1 MVVEESI
8 PNERLR
14 HARFLKGWTQ
24 SQLAE
29 AVGTDNE
36 TVSRWERGVTLPSLY
51 YRAKLCEALG
61 KTPEELGFLT
71 ERSEPWSAFLC
82 VLLASAYTDAEH
94 KVVTQF
100 KADLQDHGITLL
112 SSRAV
117 RRRGEENPRKALK
130 EAIYAV
136 QMVLVIASPKAR
148 SSRHVQEALQLAR
161 MYRRP
166 ICAIWV
172 EGTSFQNCL
181 PGDVEDLFATIDA
194 RQEHDLPLL
203 RQVVDALER
212 VQHVSSPSSP
222 ETALPVMAP
231 VIQAETS
238 DEPPTFPQPRNPYK
252 GLHAFQQEDACDFFG
267 RERLIDELL
276 MALAAGRQNE
286 HEARLLAIIGPS
298 GSGKSSVVMAGLL
311 PRLRAGALPGSEEW
325 LYLDPIMPGSH
336 PLESLALAFAKYFP
350 EKSLKT
356 LDDDLEDDSTRS
368 LHLLASALPRRE
380 GKRVLLYV
388 DLFEELFTQT
398 LAEEEGQHFIDLLIQ
413 AITEPGG
420 PLLVL
425 LTMRADFYDRPAR
438 SPALFRLIEQHQ
450 HFLLPMDIKDLRA
463 VIERPA
469 ALPDVCLTF
478 EGDLVGDLLFETQ
491 GQAGMLP
498 LLQFTLDQLF
508 EQRQGNQLTLQA
520 YHELGGIKGALS
532 RHAESTYAQLPSEEH
547 RRLARTLFLRLID
560 PGVTEQETTRHRA
573 PLAEFTLDDSSK
585 GRLLRETLE
594 AFIDARLLTTNTL
607 VGIPTVEVSHE
618 ALIREW
624 GRLADW
630 LHEAYEDIRLQQAI
644 SKDVATWEQSNKR
657 RDRLYQGS
665 QLKEAQAW
673 ARRNLP
679 SSKETAFLRAS
690 THYSLWL
697 LVRMVLIGVLL
708 VSTSGVALWSIRLLL
723 SNSTTVTT
731 LNDSGSGSLRQ
742 VLTTA
747 RAESTITFD
756 PALVGATIRLT
767 SDLNIT
773 QSVSIRGPGAGKL
786 FISSENDNDVIRVL
800 RGVTV
805 TISDLTFA
813 NSSLRGLFSFLNNE
827 GTLTISNSA
836 VSGNSS
842 NGSGGGISNQGDLT
856 ISDSTIAGN
865 SSWNTVGYGGGA
877 IFNQGLLTIVNSRVS
892 NNTADSSGGGIE
904 NQGTLIIEHST
915 IAGNSSLDSGGGIR
929 NLGTLTILNSTIA
942 GNSSLDSGG
951 GIDNQDLLTITGSTI
966 SGNTTSSRGGGIN
979 NDEVQA
985 INNSLILDNRA
996 SDAGGGIANKGKLTL
1011 SNSKIAHNTAN
1022 GSGGGIYYQEN
1033 LLDQKSPS
1041 MITDCTISGNTAHSG
1056 GGIFEKGLSVSQ
1068 DLRIDHS
1075 IVAGNSALIGP
1086 DVAEV

>member
-8 PNERLR
+8 SNERLR

-29 AVGTDNE
+29 AIDTDNE
-36 TVSRWERGVTLPSLY
+36 TVSRWERGITLPSFY

-71 ERSEPWSAFLC
+71 QRSEPWSASLC

-117 RRRGEENPRKALK
+117 RRKGGENPRKALK

-148 SSRHVQEALQLAR
+148 SSRHAQEALQLAR

-166 ICAIWV
+166 ICAIWI
-172 EGTSFQNCL
+172 EGTSFQDCL

-194 RQEHDLPLL
+194 RQQYDLPLM

-212 VQHVSSPSSP
+212 VQHASSASG
-222 ETALPVMAP
+222 EEATLPVIAP
-231 VIQAETS
+231 VIQAQTT
-238 DEPPTFPQPRNPYK
+238 DELRKPRNPYK
-252 GLHAFQQEDACDFFG
+252 GLHAFQQQDACDFFG

-286 HEARLLAIIGPS
+286 HGVRLLAIIGPS

-325 LYLDPIMPGSH
+325 LYLDPIIPGSH

-356 LDDDLEDDSTRS
+356 LYDDLEDDSMRS
-368 LHLLASALPRRE
+368 LHLLASTLPRCE

-388 DLFEELFTQT
+388 DQFEELFTQT
-398 LAEEEGQHFIDLLIQ
+398 LAEEERQHFIDLLIQ

-420 PLLVL
+420 PLLVV
-425 LTMRADFYDRPAR
+425 LTLRADFYDRLAR
-438 SPALFRLIEQHQ
+438 SPALFRLIEHHQ
-450 HFLLPMDIKDLRA
+450 HFVLPMDIKGQRA
-463 VIERPA
+463 VIEQPA

-478 EGDLVGDLLFETQ
+478 EGDLVGDLLFEMQ
-491 GQAGMLP
+491 GQAGILP

-520 YHELGGIKGALS
+520 YHEMGGIKGALS

-547 RRLARTLFLRLID
+547 RRLVRTLFLRLID
-560 PGVTEQETTRHRA
+560 PGVTEQDTTRHRT
-573 PLAEFTLDDSSK
+573 PLAEFTLNDSSR
-585 GRLLRETLE
+585 GHLLRETLE
-594 AFIDARLLTTNTL
+594 AFIGARLLTTNTR
-607 VGIPTVEVSHE
+607 VGVPTVEVSHE

-630 LHEAYEDIRLQQAI
+630 LHEAHEDIRLQRAI

-657 RDRLYQGS
+657 GDRLYRGS
-665 QLKEAQAW
+665 QLREAQAW
-673 ARRNLP
+673 ARRDLP

-690 THYSLWL
+690 ARYSLWL

-708 VSTSGVALWSIRLLL
+708 VSTSGVAIWSIILLL

-747 RAESTITFD
+747 KAESTITFD

-786 FISSENDNDVIRVL
+786 FISSKNDNDVIRVL

-805 TISDLTFA
+805 TISGLTFA

-827 GTLTISNSA
+827 GTLTISNSTIL
-836 VSGNSS
+836 GNSS
-842 NGSGGGISNQGDLT
+842 NGPGGGISNQGDLT
-856 ISDSTIAGN
+856 INDSTITGN
-865 SSWNTVGYGGGA
+865 SSWSTVGYGGGA
-877 IFNQGLLTIVNSRVS
+877 IFNQGFLTITNSSVS
-892 NNTADSSGGGIE
+892 NNRADSSGGGIE
-904 NQGTLIIEHST
+904 NQGTLIIGHST
-915 IAGNSSLDSGGGIR
+915 VAGNSSLASGGGIR
-929 NLGTLTILNSTIA
+929 NLGTLTILSSTIT
-942 GNSSLDSGG
+942 GNLSLDSGG
-951 GIDNQDLLTITGSTI
+951 GIDNQDLLTITGSAI
-966 SGNTTSSRGGGIN
+966 SENTTSNQGGGIN
-979 NDEVQA
+979 NDEVLQ
-985 INNSLILDNRA
+985 INNSQIFDNRA
-996 SDAGGGIANKGKLTL
+996 LGPGGGLANKGKLTL
-1011 SNSKIAHNTAN
+1011 SNSRIVHNTAN
-1022 GSGGGIYYQEN
+1022 GSGGGIYYQES
-1033 LLDQKSPS
+1033 LLAQKSTS
-1041 MITDCTISGNTAHSG
+1041 TITECTISGNTAHSG
-1056 GGIFEKGLSVSQ
+1056 GGIFKKGLSVSQ
-1068 DLRIDHS
+1068 HLKIDHS
-1075 IVAGNSALIGP
+1075 IVADNSALIGP
-1086 DVAEV
+1086 DVAEA